1 MRYRPLGNSG
11 VQVSEIGFGTGDTAG
26 LMVRGTP
33 AERRKAVERAV
44 ELGINYFDTSPSYGK
59 QVSETNLGRVL
70 REVGVRPVIT
80 TKVEVMPPDVD
91 DIAAAVARSIDGS
104 LKRLRTDWID
114 VVEIHN
120 SAAAKR
126 DPNVSWGWMP
136 MSIAD
141 FMGSK
146 GALEG
151 LQRAQRDGKVR
162 FLGICEEVDG
172 APYAQQLLETGIFSL
187 INLPY
192 NLVNPSAGRA
202 TPRGLSVSPDIGALI
217 NHAQANGAGAAIF
230 SPLARGVVTDNMVA
244 GGPKHP
250 ASRGVAVP
258 DNPEGYAPQQRQAKA
273 LSFLSKPGRSL
284 AQAGFRFVLMHPGV
298 TTVLGGFSSLEHIEE
313 LAQVP
318 DLPPL
323 TEQELVRIE
332 MIWRGNFGL

>member
-1 MRYRPLGNSG
+1 
-11 VQVSEIGFGTGDTAG
+11 FGTGDTAG

-33 AERRKAVERAV
+33 AERRKAVGRAV

-59 QVSETNLGRVL
+59 LVSETNLGRVL
-70 REVGVRPVIT
+70 HEMGIRPVIT

-91 DIAAAVARSIDGS
+91 DIAGAVIRSIEGS
-104 LKRLRTDWID
+104 LKRLRAEWID

-126 DPNVSWGWMP
+126 DPGITWGWMP

-141 FMGSK
+141 FTGPK

-151 LQRAQRDGKVR
+151 LYRAQKAGKVR
-162 FLGICEEVDG
+162 YLGICQELDG
-172 APYAQQLLETGIFSL
+172 ARHSQQLLETGSFSL

-192 NLVNPSAGRA
+192 NLVNPSAGR
-202 TPRGLSVSPDIGALI
+202 PGPPGLSLPTDLGALI

-250 ASRGVAVP
+250 SSRGVALP
-258 DNPEGYAPQQRQAKA
+258 DNPQGYAPQQRQARA
-273 LSFLSKPGRSL
+273 LSFLSQPGRSL

-313 LAQVP
+313 LAAVP
-318 DLPPL
+318 DLPAL
-323 TEQELVRIE
+323 TEQEMVRVE
-332 MIWRGNFGL
+332 MVWRGNFGL